1 MAVVARRRAEEIF
14 QFGIGVIGPKDGVN
28 RVYATP
34 EKFRRMI
41 GFYRN
46 GVKLEIGVGA
56 DYTMSESGGPGT
68 GYDTLTLVA
77 VAPPP
82 RVAENLQVD
91 YVRM

>member
-1 MAVVARRRAEEIF
+1 MAVVARRRVEEVF
-14 QFGIGVIGPKDGVN
+14 QFGIGVLGPKDGVN
-28 RVYATP
+28 RVYTTP

-46 GVKLEIGVGA
+46 GVKLETGVAA

-68 GYDTLTLVA
+68 GYDTLTLA
-77 VAPPP
+77 VVTPPP
-82 RVAENLQVD
+82 RAAENLQVA